1 MFKSRRRIAEEEA
14 KKEENYIPTE
24 ELMSDDDKANPSGGK
39 IEFPLIPAIIMG
51 VLALAIIACIIVIIA
66 TGGPVA

>member
-24 ELMSDDDKANPSGGK
+24 ELLSEDDKTNPSGGK
-39 IEFPLIPAIIMG
+39 IEFPLVPVIIMG
-51 VLALAIIACIIVIIA
+51 VLVLAIIACIIVIIA